1 METVT
6 LAIREWVTILS
17 QGAMNDNPVRM
28 YRDAGWEQLAFASR
42 FQKLECDP
50 RTPSACESVN

>member
-28 YRDAGWEQLAFASR
+28 YRDAGWEQLEFASR
-42 FQKLECDP
+42 FKNEGDDEREMVL
-50 RTPSACESVN
+50 SL